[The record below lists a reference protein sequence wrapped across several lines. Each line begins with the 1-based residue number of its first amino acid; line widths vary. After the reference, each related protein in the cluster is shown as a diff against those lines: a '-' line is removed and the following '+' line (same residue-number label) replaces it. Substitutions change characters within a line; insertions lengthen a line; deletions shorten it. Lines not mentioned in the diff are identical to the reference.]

1 MGTNAFAPP
10 SAIGAN
16 RPHCRIRS
24 PCCVRRLSR
33 GHDIVPNRRP
43 PSGAHLHAPACFL
56 HMPRLLCNG
65 IPLWCSDMPRL
76 RQTWCPLE
84 ADRDDSTASTLGCT
98 GVTGDMLRGWGAST
112 IEASARFLDVWVG
125 TRRLSRGTTAESGSD
140 GSMPSRGM
148 NPTVLHVPLP
158 CLRALQAT
166 RALVQASLCLA
177 TAASNVP
184 PVGIAVSRRANRSAS
199 ASNRHRGESSA
210 YTETSQLFVWC
221 PPRPTAPPMSA
232 PRSTDEP
239 PSRHTLPKTLES
251 V

>member
-166 RALVQASLCLA
+166 RALVQASLWPCYRRVERSAGRHRCVSSCKPLSVSIESA
-177 TAASNVP
+177 
-184 PVGIAVSRRANRSAS
+184 SRRIFGVHRDITAVRMVPATSNCAANVGA
-199 ASNRHRGESSA
+199 ALHG
-210 YTETSQLFVWC
+210 
-221 PPRPTAPPMSA
+221 
-232 PRSTDEP
+232 
-239 PSRHTLPKTLES
+239 
-251 V
+251 

>member
-1 MGTNAFAPP
+1 
-10 SAIGAN
+10 
-16 RPHCRIRS
+16 
-24 PCCVRRLSR
+24 
-33 GHDIVPNRRP
+33 
-43 PSGAHLHAPACFL
+43 
-56 HMPRLLCNG
+56 MPLK
-65 IPLWCSDMPRL
+65 
-76 RQTWCPLE
+76 
-84 ADRDDSTASTLGCT
+84 ADQDDSTASMTLGCT
-98 GVTGDMLRGWGAST
+98 AVTGAVLRGWGAST
-112 IEASARFLDVWVG
+112 IAARARFLDVWVG

-166 RALVQASLCLA
+166 RALVQASLWPCYRRVERSA
-177 TAASNVP
+177 GRHRSV
-184 PVGIAVSRRANRSAS
+184 RRANRSAS

-221 PPRPTAPPMSA
+221 PPRPAAPPMSA

-251 V
+251 G